1 MEKYLKVFAKKEELE
16 KVQTFIDTILEEQQF
31 SMQAILQVDI
41 AIEELFVNIV
51 YYAYSDDVEEADR
64 IVEVVCKISSEDT
77 IEIELKDG
85 GKEFNPLEK
94 KDPDITASLEEREI
108 GGLGIYMVKKSM
120 DGVEYERK
128 NLQNIIRI
136 YKKNI
141 LQ

>member
-31 SMQAILQVDI
+31 PMQAILQVDI

-64 IVEVVCKISSEDT
+64 IVEVVCKISGEDT

-85 GKEFNPLEK
+85 GKEFNPLER
-94 KDPDITASLEEREI
+94 KDPDIMASLEEREI

-136 YKKNI
+136 YKKNT

>member
-64 IVEVVCKISSEDT
+64 IVEVVCKISGEDT

-136 YKKNI
+136 YKKNT